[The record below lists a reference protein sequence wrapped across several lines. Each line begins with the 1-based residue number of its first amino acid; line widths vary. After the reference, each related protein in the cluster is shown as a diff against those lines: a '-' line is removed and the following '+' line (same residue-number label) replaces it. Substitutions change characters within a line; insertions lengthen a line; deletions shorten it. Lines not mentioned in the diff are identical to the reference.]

1 MPDNT
6 LHPDSVAFLEM
17 LDRPGAPP
25 FHTLPLDQQRSASE
39 KMQFAFR
46 RRAPEVAEVHE
57 ATMDR
62 TASEG
67 GPLRYRL
74 YRPAGSSLHDA
85 LPVLLWFHGGGWTLG
100 NIESYDVACREM
112 ANRSGCAVMALA
124 YRLAPKH
131 PFPAAVDDCF
141 SAIRWVATH
150 ADALAIDPSRL
161 AVGGDSAGGNLAA
174 VTALRCRDE
183 NGPILSF
190 QMLIYPSTDQRGVS
204 ASHQRFAEGYL
215 LSQASIRFFQ
225 SCYLRRDSD
234 YLDWR
239 ASPLLAE
246 SLAGLPPALVITASH
261 DPLVD
266 DSHAYADRL
275 EAAGVAVQRHAYPG
289 MIHGFFTLGK
299 AFSDADT
306 AVAEAA
312 NSLRNAMK

>member
-1 MPDNT
+1 
-6 LHPDSVAFLEM
+6 LE
-17 LDRPGAPP
+17 
-25 FHTLPLDQQRSASE
+25 QQRSASE

-46 RRAPEVAEVHE
+46 RRAPDVAQVHE
-57 ATMDR
+57 AMMPRPD
-62 TASEG
+62 SEG
-67 GPLRYRL
+67 GSLRYRL
-74 YRPAGSSLHDA
+74 YRPAGSSLSDA

-112 ANRSGCAVMALA
+112 ANRSGCVLLALA
-124 YRLAPKH
+124 YRLAPEH

-141 SAIRWVATH
+141 FATRWVAGN
-150 ADALAIDPSRL
+150 AASLAIDPTRM

-183 NGPILSF
+183 NGPALLF

-204 ASHQRFAEGYL
+204 ASHQRYAEGYL

-225 SCYLRRDSD
+225 SCYLRHDSD

-261 DPLVD
+261 DPLVN

-299 AFSDADT
+299 AFADADI
-306 AVAEAA
+306 ALAEAA
-312 NSLRNAMK
+312 ESLRNAMH